1 MKLRCLIV
9 DDEQGA
15 HLVLKNYID
24 RIDKLELVGDCYSA
38 TEAMNFMLNQQV
50 DVLFLDI
57 NMPDITGL
65 EMLESFTSAPKTIL
79 TTAYSEFA
87 MDGFDLG
94 VSDYL
99 LKPIPFPRFI
109 KAINRVIKDIDKT
122 KSTETE
128 ASEIF
133 INVDGERIK
142 LALADVLYVQSWG
155 NYIKVFVKNKF
166 YLTAMTTQ
174 DFDEILPSSQFI
186 RIHRSYVV
194 SIAAIKKITST
205 YLQIDTKE
213 LPIGTTYRQKVNEK
227 LKERR

>member
-1 MKLRCLIV
+1 MKIRCLVV

-24 RIDKLELVGDCYSA
+24 RIDKLKLVGDCYSA

-65 EMLESFTSAPKTIL
+65 EMLESFNSVPKTIL

-99 LKPIPFPRFI
+99 LKPIPFPRFM
-109 KAINRVIKDIDKT
+109 KAINRVIKDLENVPT
-122 KSTETE
+122 EETE
-128 ASEIF
+128 AKDIF
-133 INVDGERIK
+133 LTVDGEKIK
-142 LALADVLYVQSWG
+142 IALADILYVQSWG
-155 NYIKVFVKNKF
+155 NYIKVFTKTKM
-166 YLTAMTTQ
+166 YLTALTTQ
-174 DFDEILPSSQFI
+174 YFDEILPSSKFV
-186 RIHRSYVV
+186 RIHRSYLVALDAV
-194 SIAAIKKITST
+194 SKITATSLFINT
-205 YLQIDTKE
+205 IE
-213 LPIGTTYRQKVNEK
+213 LPIGTTFRQKVNEK
-227 LKERR
+227 MRMK